1 MIDIQKFTVNPFQ
14 ENCYVVSDESKEC
27 VIIDCGAFYKEE
39 RAAIINYIDG
49 NNLLPRH
56 LLCTHAHIDHCLGN
70 NTIYDHYHLKPEVHA
85 ADEQLMNMLAQ
96 QSVMLMQYTLDYDMP
111 PVGQYLSNTDIIAFG
126 THKLRIINTPG
137 HTPGGVF
144 YYCKE
149 EGVVFSGDTLFRMSI
164 GRTDFL
170 YGDSN
175 AIQKSLHTV
184 LTTLPADTVVL
195 CGHGPQTTIDE
206 ERRMNPY
213 YMEH

>member
-49 NNLLPRH
+49 NNLVPRH

-96 QSVMLMQYTLDYDMP
+96 QSVMLMQYTLDYEMP
-111 PVGQYLSNTDIIAFG
+111 PVGRYLSDTDIITFG
-126 THKLRIINTPG
+126 THKLRINNTPG

-184 LTTLPADTVVL
+184 LTTLPSDTVVL

-213 YMEH
+213 YMEP